1 MDVVIDTNVIVS
13 GLISQS
19 SAPGHVL
26 HAAVTGRFRWIVS
39 AALMSELERVL
50 SYSKVRRAIRKADKD
65 IKQFLRDVSSLAS
78 HVLTAQELH
87 ILADEPDNRVL
98 ETAIAGGADYIV
110 TGDKHLLDLH
120 EYEGIEIIT
129 PARFAAILA
138 GV

>member
-1 MDVVIDTNVIVS
+1 VDVVIDTNVIVS

-19 SAPGHVL
+19 SAPGHIL

-50 SYSKVRRAIRKADKD
+50 GYTKVRRAIRKTDED
-65 IKQFLRDVSSLAS
+65 TDQFLRDVSSLAS

-87 ILADEPDNRVL
+87 ILADEPGNRVL
-98 ETAIAGGADYIV
+98 EAAVAGGADYIV
-110 TGDKHLLDLH
+110 TGDKHLLDLQG
-120 EYEGIEIIT
+120 YEGIEIVT
-129 PARFAAILA
+129 PTRFVSILA

>member
-1 MDVVIDTNVIVS
+1 
-13 GLISQS
+13 
-19 SAPGHVL
+19 
-26 HAAVTGRFRWIVS
+26 
-39 AALMSELERVL
+39 MSELERVL
-50 SYSKVRRAIRKADKD
+50 SYSKVRRAIRKADED
-65 IKQFLRDVSSLAS
+65 IGQFLRDVSSLAS

-87 ILADEPDNRVL
+87 ILGDEPDNRVL

-138 GV
+138 GA